1 MDNKLRCF
9 YCGKYYK
16 TPEKA
21 RECENSH
28 DVVFVPILR
37 EDLNRL
43 INFIATGD
51 YALLTD
57 RLSRTL
63 FRYVRAE
70 STKDDD
76 KTP

>member
-1 MDNKLRCF
+1 MKNKLRCF
-9 YCGKYYK
+9 YCGKLY
-16 TPEKA
+16 TTEQKA

-43 INFIATGD
+43 VNFIATGD
-51 YALLTD
+51 RSLITE

-63 FRYVRAE
+63 YRYFRSE
-70 STKDDD
+70 PPK
-76 KTP
+76 

>member
-1 MDNKLRCF
+1 MDNKLRCY
-9 YCGKYYK
+9 YCGKYYR

-28 DVVFVPILR
+28 DVVFVPMLR

-51 YALLTD
+51 RGLLTE

-63 FRYVRAE
+63 FRKVRADK
-70 STKDDD
+70 TKD
-76 KTP
+76 

>member
-1 MDNKLRCF
+1 MGMKNKLRCF
-9 YCGKYYK
+9 YCGKLYATEK
-16 TPEKA
+16 KA
-21 RECENSH
+21 RECENNH

-51 YALLTD
+51 RTLLSE

-63 FRYVRAE
+63 FRYFRSE
-70 STKDDD
+70 SPK
-76 KTP
+76 